1 MTEIASSTIHVRTE
15 GRTGWVTLDR
25 PPLHVMNIPLLEA
38 MDKAVQELLP
48 RADLLIFEGAGERAF
63 SVGVEVKDHVPG
75 KVAEMLDVFHGVF
88 RRLARADC
96 ITIAAVQGHCLG
108 GGMELATFCDFVVAT
123 ESASFGQPEIKLGC
137 FPPVALVTLPALAG
151 PRAAMDL
158 ILTGRTIT
166 GREARDLGLVS
177 RLVPDG
183 SLAAGVAQLV
193 SELRGLSPAVVQMT
207 HRALRK
213 CSGVDFEK
221 DLAKAEDLYLNK
233 LMKTEDAQEGIRAF
247 LEKRPPAWRGR

>member
-1 MTEIASSTIHVRTE
+1 MTEIACSTVHVRTE
-15 GRTGWVTLDR
+15 GRTAWVTVDR
-25 PPLHVMNIPLLEA
+25 PPLNVMNISLLEA
-38 MDKAVQELLP
+38 LDKAVQELLP

-96 ITIAAVQGHCLG
+96 ITIAAVHGHCLG

-183 SLAAGVAQLV
+183 SLAAGIAQLV
-193 SELRGLSPAVVQMT
+193 TELRGLSPAVLQMT
-207 HRALRK
+207 RRALRK

-221 DLAKAEDLYLNK
+221 DLADAEDLYLNN